1 MTACT
6 ERQPAAP
13 NNDLARE
20 GQKGMTKEALVAS
33 A

>member
-20 GQKGMTKEALVAS
+20 GQKGMTKEAPS
-33 A
+33 

>member
-6 ERQPAAP
+6 ERHTPQP

-20 GQKGMTKEALVAS
+20 GQKGMTKEAQVAS

>member
-13 NNDLARE
+13 NNDLAGE
-20 GQKGMTKEALVAS
+20 GQKGMTKEAPS
-33 A
+33 